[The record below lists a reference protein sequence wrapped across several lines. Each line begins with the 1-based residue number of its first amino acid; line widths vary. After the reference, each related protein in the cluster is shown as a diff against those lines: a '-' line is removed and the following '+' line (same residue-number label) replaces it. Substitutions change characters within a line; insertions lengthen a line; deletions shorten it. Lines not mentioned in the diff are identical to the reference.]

1 MNDPFARL
9 GYAMVRY
16 RWMVLIAWLVVLGVV
31 GGVLAP
37 QASSVVRGG
46 GFVVDNTDSA
56 RAAAILESEFGA
68 STRSNVVIV
77 FHDENRNLLERP
89 ARTEIEDA
97 ASRIAALPD
106 VQGVFTIFNTGQEAF
121 VSEDYRTTFA
131 LVALSGDEQH
141 VQELVGDLR
150 EQMTGMTV
158 EHYVTGQ
165 PAINF
170 DTEITSENDLR
181 RAEVFTIPIVLLLL
195 LIVFRTIISAAI
207 PLFLG
212 GVAVVMTI
220 GSLYL
225 IGSIS
230 DTSIFALNVA
240 SMIGLGL
247 GIDFSLIVINRYR
260 EEREAGY
267 PAADAVARTLATAG
281 RSITYS
287 GVTVVLAMLVL
298 TLMLYDIMIVR
309 SISLAVMLV
318 AMMALLAGLT
328 LLPAILGILKHRL
341 EWLPVIPR
349 RKRKGSETE
358 GIWYQWSH
366 AIMRR
371 PGMWLAV
378 TLLVLLVFAAPLRDI
393 AMVGAST
400 GALPPADESVQG
412 ANLMNDAFGANRL
425 NPIQIVIEADEPGG
439 AWDQDFLT
447 GVSKLTQEAVR
458 DRRVEEVQS
467 LRTLLFNVPEEQFVA
482 LTPDYFDP
490 APEMSDWLDLS
501 EINLEGV
508 EVDTII
514 YAQVPEIPP
523 APAFVGVGR
532 FVLEPGLELPNRSG
546 PAFQVMRLLSGS
558 LIVEAQGETFLTAQD
573 PNERI
578 PTPVGEPFLVQAGEQ
593 LVIPSNTEVTI
604 QSDPNE
610 PTMFM
615 AVTIFVIRSSA
626 DPQMTWTEGDP
637 SPDVFAGVP
646 REVLAGGV
654 AIELPQG
661 PAVIQIDRA
670 HAQPGAFFPK
680 HTHPGPELIAV
691 EEGEFT
697 IFAAP
702 PNEMTMTGAD
712 GQVEEGPFDT
722 PITLSPGSKALV
734 QMGRIHRGRNL
745 GDVPTTFYS
754 TRVYEADELPF
765 MLIGPTQLASQFVNV
780 TSTGD
785 AAVVSIIANVDQYDS
800 QHQDLVFDLR
810 DEIIPS
816 IPELEGYN
824 VYVGG
829 DAAAFVDFRDTL
841 YGRFPYIVLIVT
853 ILVFCILMMFFQSV
867 FLPLK
872 AILMNF
878 ISIGATFGLLIVIF
892 QYGYLTRFLGF
903 ESQGLLNVIT
913 PAILF
918 VILFAL
924 STDYEVFML
933 SRVKEYYHELGDND
947 EAVAAGLQHTA
958 GVITAA
964 GLILIGTFGSFASAQ
979 VVTIKEIGIGLAL
992 GVLIDATIVRV
1003 IMVPSTMKLMGDTN
1017 WWMPDW
1023 LKRIV
1028 PELREGPAP
1037 ELQPALAP
1045 SFPAA
1050 AAFSTPHGSGPA
1062 NMPAW
1067 EPSAG
1072 QQVGRQHVPQPAPQF
1087 VGQLR
1092 SIGGWVGAD
1101 VIPLPRNAPFIIG
1114 RDKNASLQLFDGR
1127 VSREHAMVRYN
1138 AGQYEI
1144 ADLRSTNGVY
1154 VNGAR
1159 ITDARVMQHGD
1170 RIEIGN
1176 AGTMIFQFEFVPAT
1190 SDPG

>member
-16 RWMVLIAWLVVLGVV
+16 RWLVLLAWILILAGV

-46 GFVVDNTDSA
+46 GFVVDNADSA
-56 RAAAILESEFGA
+56 RAAAILESDFGA

-77 FHDENRNLLERP
+77 FHDDQLNLLERP
-89 ARTEIEDA
+89 ARTEIEEA
-97 ASRIAALPD
+97 VERIAALPD
-106 VQGVFTIFNTGQEAF
+106 VQGAFTIFNTGQRAF
-121 VSEDYRTTFA
+121 VSEDEHTTFA
-131 LVALSGDEQH
+131 LVALTGSEEH
-141 VQELVGDLR
+141 VQEMVGDLR
-150 EQMTGMTV
+150 EQLTGLSFQ
-158 EHYVTGQ
+158 HYITGS

-195 LIVFRTIISAAI
+195 LLVFRTIISAAI

-212 GVAVVMTI
+212 GVAVVMSI
-220 GSLYL
+220 GALYAVGSL
-225 IGSIS
+225 S

-247 GIDFSLIVINRYR
+247 GIDFSLIVINRFR
-260 EEREAGY
+260 EERAAGY
-267 PAADAVARTLATAG
+267 PTPDAVARTMATAG

-287 GVTVVLAMLVL
+287 GLTVVLAMLVL

-318 AMMALLAGLT
+318 AAMALFAGMT
-328 LLPAILGILKHRL
+328 LLPAVLGILQHRL

-349 RKRKGSETE
+349 RKKKQQSETE
-358 GIWYQWSH
+358 GIWYRWSH

-371 PGMWLAV
+371 PGVWLAV
-378 TLLVLLVFAAPLRDI
+378 TLLVLVIFAAPLRDI

-400 GALPPADESVQG
+400 GSLPPEDESVQG
-412 ANLMNDAFGANRL
+412 ARLMNEAFGANRL
-425 NPIQIVIEADEPGG
+425 TPIQIVVEANEPGG
-439 AWDQDFLT
+439 IWNEDFLS
-447 GVSKLTQEAVR
+447 GLSQLTQEAAR

-467 LRTLLFNVPEEQFVA
+467 LRSLLFNVPEHQFVA
-482 LTPDYFDP
+482 LGPDYFTP
-490 APEMSDWLDLS
+490 APDMRDFLDLS

-508 EVDTII
+508 EVQTII
-514 YAQVPEIPP
+514 YAPVPEVPP

-532 FVLEPGLELPNRSG
+532 FTLEPGTSIEERTA
-546 PAFQVMRLLSGS
+546 PAFQVLRILNGS
-558 LIVEAQGETFLTAQD
+558 MVVQAGGPTTLTAAD
-573 PNERI
+573 PNAVI
-578 PTPVGEPFLVQAGEQ
+578 PTPINEPFVVQTGEQ
-593 LVIPSNTEVTI
+593 LVIPSNTTISI
-604 QSDPNE
+604 QSDDAQ
-610 PTMFM
+610 PTIFM
-615 AVTIFVIRSSA
+615 AVTVFVIRSSA
-626 DPQMTWTEGDP
+626 DPQASWTEGEP
-637 SPDVFAGVP
+637 APDVFAGIP

-654 AIELPQG
+654 ALRLPEG

-670 HAQPGAFFPK
+670 FAQPGAFFPK

-722 PITLSPGSKALV
+722 PITLGPGAKALV
-734 QMGRIHRGRNL
+734 QAGGIHRGRNL
-745 GDVPTTFYS
+745 GDVPTAFYS
-754 TRVYEADELPF
+754 TRVYDADEQPF
-765 MLIGPTQLASQFVNV
+765 ALIGPTQLAVQFVNLA
-780 TSTGD
+780 GDND

-800 QHQDLVFDLR
+800 NHQDLVYDLR
-810 DEIIPS
+810 EEIIPS
-816 IPELEGYN
+816 IPELDGYN

-853 ILVFCILMMFFQSV
+853 ALVFFILMMFFQSV

-878 ISIGATFGLLIVIF
+878 ISIAATFGLLIFIF
-892 QYGYLTRFLGF
+892 QYGYFTRFLGF

-1003 IMVPSTMKLMGDTN
+1003 IMVPSTMKLMGETN
-1017 WWMPDW
+1017 WWMPEW
-1023 LKRIV
+1023 LKRFV
-1028 PELREGPAP
+1028 PELSEGPAP

-1045 SFPAA
+1045 AMGAPIAYAA
-1050 AAFSTPHGSGPA
+1050 PGGGPM
-1062 NMPAW
+1062 NPPAW
-1067 EPSAG
+1067 EPNVA
-1072 QQVGRQHVPQPAPQF
+1072 QPAVPRQSPSPQLT
-1087 VGQLR
+1087 GQLR
-1092 SIGGWVGAD
+1092 SVGNWVGVE

-1114 RDKNASLQLFDGR
+1114 RDRNASLQLFDGR
-1127 VSREHAMVRYN
+1127 VSREHAMVRYAN
-1138 AGQYEI
+1138 GQYEI

-1154 VNGAR
+1154 VNGTR
-1159 ITDARVMQHGD
+1159 IGDARVLHQGD
-1170 RIEIGN
+1170 RVEIGN
-1176 AGTMIFQFEFVPAT
+1176 AGTMIFQFELVPVSNEA
-1190 SDPG
+1190 G